1 VQCIYRVL
9 NNTFSTTYNLMV
21 LQCVH
26 TVERTYRCDG
36 CNETF
41 SKAYILKEH
50 KGVHTGE
57 HPYCCD
63 VLIKH
68 SRLFKIRLFEIFIVV
83 TFVELLT
90 V

>member
-1 VQCIYRVL
+1 VL
-9 NNTFSTTYNLMV
+9 NNTFIKTYSLKV
-21 LQCVH
+21 HEYVH
-26 TVERTYRCDG
+26 TGERTYRCDG

-41 SKAYILKEH
+41 SKAYSLKEH

-68 SRLFKIRLFEIFIVV
+68 SLLFKIRLCLKY
-83 TFVELLT
+83 LLLLHL
-90 V
+90 